1 MEHPERNPKVYAE
14 SRSGP
19 DFRGISGA
27 DRRPARLVLRRGGGE
42 TQRLVDGS
50 MAFLRRWIAWE
61 EYEFYFYGKSRRTK
75 VTGFRFVQ
83 PE

>member
-1 MEHPERNPKVYAE
+1 MWNTLREIRKFTPRAE
-14 SRSGP
+14 V
-19 DFRGISGA
+19 
-27 DRRPARLVLRRGGGE
+27 DRILGVSPVQIEDRPAWYYGGGGE

>member
-1 MEHPERNPKVYAE
+1 
-14 SRSGP
+14 
-19 DFRGISGA
+19 
-27 DRRPARLVLRRGGGE
+27 
-42 TQRLVDGS
+42 